1 MPARYPLFETHADQ
15 LKTPTGVPFE
25 EITVEALL
33 ADKIGMQDL
42 RVTRQA
48 LDMQA
53 AIAEQAGRPQL
64 ADNLRRAAELVN
76 VPEGDILAIY
86 DLLRPGRS
94 DRARLRQVALDLETR
109 YAATCCAQ
117 LIRDAADAY
126 VETSATEVK
135 PG

>member
-1 MPARYPLFETHADQ
+1 MQPRYPLFETYADQ

-25 EITVEALL
+25 EITLEALL
-33 ADKIGMQDL
+33 ADKIGMEDL

-48 LDMQA
+48 LEMQA

-86 DLLRPGRS
+86 DLLRPGRG

-109 YAATCCAQ
+109 YAAIRCAR

-126 VETSATEVK
+126 GETSATEVK
-135 PG
+135 RG